1 MNFFEKKKDFL
12 VGHPE
17 RSSARSASIG
27 LLRMTAIIAF
37 SLLSFGAPV
46 YSQSHDTGPLARD
59 LASDLRLHF
68 HKGELH
74 RVVTTEIL
82 RLTFH
87 FPQVDEHDARPSIR
101 TSVYSFTERV
111 DSVLPNGSAII
122 AASLD
127 SFKTGIDLGEGKHA
141 ENFFRFNSAGDWDLT
156 HELHDIKVL
165 PRAQFL
171 GQTIRFVMRPDGT
184 IAEFL
189 NLQDFYQAA
198 IGHGYDY
205 ELVHA
210 MLSLSDSLR
219 MGQLLEYGFGGIAA
233 AQGHGT
239 YTSPSTTTEI
249 PATRTVSARRT
260 RSETLDLHVRYSD
273 PPARIEYLEGI
284 AMPLG
289 ILDYH
294 ASGSGSVTLAK
305 GYLLHSE
312 FQDTAKVLL
321 HVDIDTVPEDITR
334 SVITD
339 VYPIALL
346 HGKFSIKEISRH
358 SGVNQDSLE
367 NSMRRASPGS
377 PNQGNGTITNPGNPE
392 PPPVKDNSES
402 H

>member
-1 MNFFEKKKDFL
+1 MKIFSENTIGFL
-12 VGHPE
+12 TCMMVLVMLG
-17 RSSARSASIG
+17 
-27 LLRMTAIIAF
+27 
-37 SLLSFGAPV
+37 FGSPV
-46 YSQSHDTGPLARD
+46 HSQSLDMPMGPLARD
-59 LASDLRLHF
+59 LATDLRLHF
-68 HKGELH
+68 HKGDLH

-87 FPQVDEHDARPSIR
+87 FPQVDEHDTRPSIR

-111 DSVLPNGSAII
+111 DSVLSNGSAII

-141 ENFFRFNSAGDWDLT
+141 ESFFRFNSAGDWDLT

-205 ELVHA
+205 DLVHA

-219 MGQLLEYGFGGIAA
+219 MGKLLEYGFGGIAA
-233 AQGHGT
+233 AQGKGI

-249 PATRTVSARRT
+249 PVTRTVSAHRT
-260 RSETLDLHVRYSD
+260 SSETLDLHVRYSD
-273 PPARIEYLEGI
+273 PPSRIEYLEGI

-294 ASGSGSVTLAK
+294 ASGSGNVTLAK

-312 FQDTAKVLL
+312 FKDTAKVLL

-334 SVITD
+334 SVTTD
-339 VYPIALL
+339 VFPISVL

-367 NSMRRASPGS
+367 NTLRRASPSS
-377 PNQGNGTITNPGNPE
+377 PNQENGTITNPGNSE
-392 PPPVKDNSES
+392 PPPVKDNSNSES